1 MNTRDHFVFV
11 DDYLSF
17 HLLPGDVILKHFHGI
32 ESEGKERCGLCF
44 VPKFGGF
51 HEYNSRLQGMLTSR
65 LSGSLVEEVI
75 YLILLLSSSSE
86 SCTTQAASS
95 LHEVEEDSSLSAS
108 AGWSDP
114 SLSGS
119 WRATYICI
127 LERSETHKIF
137 QKMFPPHQVYYDA
150 LRLRGSQVSPSL

>member
-1 MNTRDHFVFV
+1 MPSFPLLWCDRRAFRLRARD
-11 DDYLSF
+11 SG
-17 HLLPGDVILKHFHGI
+17 P
-32 ESEGKERCGLCF
+32 SERVLQALGATCF
-44 VPKFGGF
+44 GARSNLREKK
-51 HEYNSRLQGMLTSR
+51 
-65 LSGSLVEEVI
+65 
-75 YLILLLSSSSE
+75 E

-150 LRLRGSQVSPSL
+150 LRLRDSQVSPSL